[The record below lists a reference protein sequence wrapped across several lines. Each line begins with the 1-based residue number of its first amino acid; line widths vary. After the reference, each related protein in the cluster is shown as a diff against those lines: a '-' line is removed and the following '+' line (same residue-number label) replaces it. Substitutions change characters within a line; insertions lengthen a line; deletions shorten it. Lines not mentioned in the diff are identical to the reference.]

1 MMIATSRKRVR
12 KRPNSNSRSDPELDL
27 NLWSASRHSRQSNLA
42 LAGSVRYDGGMSKA
56 AAQIEQQFKK
66 LAPKDQAELFDR
78 LGSVVYEETGE
89 NVELIRT
96 LKRRVHEIES
106 GAVKGRDAFE
116 VLDELKARHSR

>member
-1 MMIATSRKRVR
+1 MKGDRASG
-12 KRPNSNSRSDPELDL
+12 
-27 NLWSASRHSRQSNLA
+27 SAGANARLKNQIPAFTRTLSHLAKSMVGQRNLA
-42 LAGSVRYDGGMSKA
+42 PAGSVRYDGAMSKA

-66 LAPKDQAELFDR
+66 LAPKDQAELYDR

-89 NVELIRT
+89 NEELIRT